1 MILEEND
8 FLQHQLF
15 LASVSPIK
23 IRNRKRSRYINSFL
37 ILIWAGISFWNESP
51 YTAIFFGF
59 AAVLFFAV
67 FPYYSKWFHQRHYT
81 KFVKEHF
88 NDRFGKNI
96 EFEFREDCF
105 YSKDDNGDGSI
116 EYVDTEIIYET
127 GAYFIINFTD
137 GDSFLIAKNKV
148 DNLEFIKNKIQELQV
163 KFGIPFEQKLDWVW
177 K

>member
-8 FLQHQLF
+8 YLQHQLF

-37 ILIWAGISFWNESP
+37 ILIWAGISYWNDSP
-51 YTAIFFGF
+51 YSAIFFGI
-59 AAVLFFAV
+59 AALLFFVA

-96 EFEFREDCF
+96 EFEFRDDSF

-137 GDSFLIAKNKV
+137 GDTFLIAKNKV